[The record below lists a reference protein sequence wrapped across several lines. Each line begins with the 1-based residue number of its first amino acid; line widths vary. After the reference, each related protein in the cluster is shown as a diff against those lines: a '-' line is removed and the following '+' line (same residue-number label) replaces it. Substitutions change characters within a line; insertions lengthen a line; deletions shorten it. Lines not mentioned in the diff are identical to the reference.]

1 VKLWS
6 FGGHV
11 DGPVAVLGYLLPPG
25 GAHDARQKVVRQVLE
40 EVEEWLWST
49 QKVVRQVLEDLKAV
63 AVDYLGGMVVG
74 PAAGPRSASPHRLAL
89 FEPGQSDGKLP
100 NSTPLRAAHRSPRAL
115 LARTWKHITYGAK
128 DE

>member
-11 DGPVAVLGYLLPPG
+11 DGLLAVLGYLLPPG
-25 GAHDARQKVVRQVLE
+25 GAHDAR
-40 EVEEWLWST
+40 

-74 PAAGPRSASPHRLAL
+74 PPTAIEASVLEFL
-89 FEPGQSDGKLP
+89 
-100 NSTPLRAAHRSPRAL
+100 NSRAVLDWAQHTDASRR
-115 LARTWKHITYGAK
+115 
-128 DE
+128 